1 LGTVVLLGWEKAFG
15 SDEEFAGGATAVEGA
30 QFL

>member
-1 LGTVVLLGWEKAFG
+1 VLLGWEKAFG
-15 SDEEFAGGATAVEGA
+15 SDEEFGWWCDRAVEGA